1 MHNLQLTYFEDK
13 SCYNC
18 MYGGNMIKSI
28 EFENFRNLNCKYE
41 FTEAF
46 NVIVGKNSSGKT
58 NLLEGIKLA
67 ISTIKGDYFKIM
79 QSDFKDSDDTNIIKI
94 KVEFNSPDTIP
105 SFKHLNSKG
114 EVICGFQLTI
124 YKSKS
129 GRFFKDVTLLEG
141 SNISSEIYI
150 DDPELPNLYSL
161 PLIRVEDLYL
171 KGLSVGINTFLENDD
186 KYRTLKDDSKIA
198 IKKEIET
205 KEDEFKKLCK
215 VFNQNLEV
223 VVDDPVISNEKVF
236 IVDGPK
242 EHNLMIGA
250 GYKSIANILLNTLD
264 ENFNIILLDEIEN
277 HLHPPLIR
285 TLIRKLNKLKNIQ
298 IISTSHSS
306 VVINELGLDNIIHI
320 SGVDISF
327 KTDLETRKKLNNFLH
342 PGRNELIMSDNI
354 ILVEGYTEE
363 LLLKHYLTKTFE
375 FSELLESDKNWTV
388 VNVAGVMFKPYILL
402 GKKLNKKIIV
412 ISDTD
417 ITLNDGQN
425 PSTRFKNLE
434 KLCADNNVRLI
445 HVENTLET
453 DLKNNGYLTDLEEL
467 LEPHKKFPAIFV
479 AKNKRKTD
487 LVEKLIENE
496 VNLDKW
502 HVIVNLNEEISSN

>member
-1 MHNLQLTYFEDK
+1 
-13 SCYNC
+13 
-18 MYGGNMIKSI
+18 MIKSI
-28 EFENFRNLNCKYE
+28 EFKNFRNLNCKYE
-41 FTEAF
+41 FSEAF

-67 ISTIKGDYFKIM
+67 MSTIKGDYFKIR
-79 QSDFKDSDDTNIIKI
+79 QSDFKDSDNNNTIKI
-94 KVEFNSPDTIP
+94 KVEFNSPDAIP

-114 EVICGFQLTI
+114 EFICGFQLTV
-124 YKSKS
+124 YKSNS
-129 GRFFKDVTLLEG
+129 GRFFKDVSLLEG

-150 DDPELPNLYSL
+150 DDPELPNLYTL
-161 PLIRVEDLYL
+161 PLVRVEDLFL
-171 KGLSVGINTFLENDD
+171 KGLSVGVNTFLENDD
-186 KYRTLKDDSKIA
+186 KYRTLKDDSKLA

-205 KEDEFKKLCK
+205 KENEFKKLCK

-223 VVDDPVISNEKVF
+223 VVDDPIISNEKVF

-285 TLIRKLNKLKNIQ
+285 TLIRKLNKLKNTQ

-306 VVINELGLDNIIHI
+306 VVINEIGLDNIIHI

-327 KTDLETRKKLNNFLH
+327 KDDKETRKKLNNFLH

-363 LLLKHYLTKTFE
+363 LLLKHYLTKTFN
-375 FSELLESDKNWTV
+375 SPELLESDKNWTI

-417 ITLNDGQN
+417 IVLNDGKK
-425 PSTRFKNLE
+425 PSSRFENL
-434 KLCADNNVRLI
+434 KKICADNNVCLI
-445 HVENTLET
+445 AVENTLET
-453 DLKNNGYLTDLEEL
+453 DLKNNGYLNELEDW
-467 LEPHKKFPAIFV
+467 LEPHKDHPEIFV
-479 AKNKRKTD
+479 AKKNRKTSI
-487 LVEKLIENE
+487 VENLIDNE
-496 VNLDKW
+496 IILDEW
-502 HVIVNLNEEISSN
+502 HVIVKLNEEL